1 MENKKIVQRNDLIT
15 SIAKMDKVPLKF
27 FELVIAQI
35 NVNNPPK
42 DNIILLSKNELF
54 SYFDANDTNK
64 HNRFKNAID
73 KMQKQAFFSI
83 RYNEENKGTIFEN
96 IVPITT
102 VKWNDYNDDVFIRL
116 NPDIMPYLIDLK
128 SNFTQYELSEIMSLN
143 SKYSIILYKYLIMN
157 FNIGEKYKYKVKNT
171 TKKCVDSYM
180 NPTITVDEF
189 RMLTD
194 TVNDYDMFYNL
205 EQRVIKSAVDEINEN
220 TTLNVLYKKIKKGR
234 KITAIQF
241 FLSKK
246 QVAPIDYK
254 IFDSDYLEEKQKR
267 TMSIGE
273 ILESEFTKIL
283 VKNELLSSLDL
294 IDTELM
300 YSLDKH
306 VYTYY
311 KELEHLRGMHG
322 VISHVEYV
330 RDNMLPYTQQKKNI
344 VKYLSESIK
353 KYLPRVKIE
362 DVEHRIQEQNFDN
375 FLDSLNTKT

>member
-15 SIAKMDKVPLKF
+15 SIAKMDKIPLKF

-35 NVNNPPK
+35 NVNDPPT
-42 DNIILLSKNELF
+42 DNIILLSKKELF
-54 SYFDANDTNK
+54 SYFDADDTNK
-64 HNRFKNAID
+64 HSRFKKAID

-83 RYNEENKGTIFEN
+83 RHEVDKGTIFKN

-102 VKWNDYNDDVFIRL
+102 VEWNDFDDDVFIRL

-205 EQRVIKSAVDEINEN
+205 EQRVIKSAIDEINEN

-267 TMSIGE
+267 TLSIGE
-273 ILESEFTKIL
+273 ILESEYTKIL

-300 YSLDKH
+300 YSLNH
-306 VYTYY
+306 NVYTYY
-311 KELEHLRGMHG
+311 KELESLRGLHG

-375 FLDSLNTKT
+375 FLDSLKP